1 MRAGGAS
8 GWAET
13 LVGRC
18 VNIHNEMKVRR
29 SKYCPPVGK
38 VLKQAKKNADI
49 YWQKKR
55 GEDVKFES
63 STLAALEAKLAAIG
77 T

>member
-1 MRAGGAS
+1 MR
-8 GWAET
+8 
-13 LVGRC
+13 
-18 VNIHNEMKVRR
+18 IRR

>member
-1 MRAGGAS
+1 M
-8 GWAET
+8 
-13 LVGRC
+13 
-18 VNIHNEMKVRR
+18 
-29 SKYCPPVGK
+29 
-38 VLKQAKKNADI
+38 LKGTNKNADI
-49 YWQKKR
+49 YWNKKR

>member
-1 MRAGGAS
+1 MGGRLNIYNAMR
-8 GWAET
+8 
-13 LVGRC
+13 
-18 VNIHNEMKVRR
+18 IRR

>member
-1 MRAGGAS
+1 MGRSLNIYNTMR
-8 GWAET
+8 
-13 LVGRC
+13 
-18 VNIHNEMKVRR
+18 VRR

-38 VLKQAKKNADI
+38 ALKQTKKNADI

-55 GEDVKFES
+55 GADVKFES
-63 STLAALEAKLAAIG
+63 STLTALEAKLAAIG